1 MQSVLHG
8 IDLFVSVKP
17 QQINGLLNQT
27 DCPHLTVNSAGVSDL
42 ITASALQ
49 MCKRWSL
56 SGTLCVRDKM
66 MASF

>member
-49 MCKRWSL
+49 MCKR
-56 SGTLCVRDKM
+56 
-66 MASF
+66 